1 MKVNVV
7 YRLKSLAWLLLLW
20 ILFGFISCALY
31 KISGRGTPADG
42 VRPLIVLL
50 LGWWA
55 SSILYRLGW
64 RLYARIINTIM
75 AIAIFMVVLFFVY
88 YQRIDSFIT
97 GDDMVAILQSNP
109 EEQFDF
115 LIFNIL
121 RLSAIGWSALAALVF
136 IALSEILFFFN
147 RSRFKDKPFKH
158 PKVWFVLAILFQ
170 LGALG
175 VISQLRPIKFYFIM
189 QEQYTTQIKQ
199 FNELSQKVQATA
211 QTPAIKEQQGE
222 LYVLITGES
231 LNRDLMG
238 CYNGFLDNTPFLS
251 ELTQQPETICFTHA
265 YASFVNTMPA
275 VTNAL
280 SQGNIARGLTFPE
293 GENLFAVLRSAGV
306 KSAWISNQVRQS
318 RFDTPI
324 AAMADKTDYQY
335 FSIEASEGSSKQQR
349 PDAYLL
355 PQIEKYLATADPTEN
370 HLLVIHLMG
379 NHSPYDHRYPNDFRE
394 YNYEGKGV
402 IGIADESF
410 DARDELNEYLTSIR
424 YNDEVLQK
432 IYQMCAPRQDFAAMV
447 YLSDHAEEVTPPG
460 GRHNMGQFSYNMVRI
475 PLIVHLSP
483 RYTERY
489 PDTWHTLQLNVEQPF
504 TNDCLYDLML
514 GLMQVKSSEYAP
526 ELSLT
531 TPDYAQNFASARLVQ
546 DKPLL
551 ADPQLQGELNLKQI
565 KATDPQFVL
574 IDGNSIF
581 KSALAMN
588 SGVEHLL
595 LPVTST
601 DDMVI
606 LDLKPQQNVVDFI
619 DAMPRAPR
627 TVLLQFE
634 KESPINVDAVFSLA
648 DKFLQTEFICLVDST
663 AGLDPSIKS
672 YRNIRFALDLRS
684 ATPSEINDD
693 FSYAVIPCAQASAV
707 SVNWPHRQKLIAL
720 DCDLNV
726 NSANYLHE
734 LQGKAQGLKFVGG
747 RFSTPFDCNTER
759 N

>member
-1 MKVNVV
+1 M
-7 YRLKSLAWLLLLW
+7 
-20 ILFGFISCALY
+20 
-31 KISGRGTPADG
+31 
-42 VRPLIVLL
+42 
-50 LGWWA
+50 
-55 SSILYRLGW
+55 
-64 RLYARIINTIM
+64 RIP
-75 AIAIFMVVLFFVY
+75 
-88 YQRIDSFIT
+88 S
-97 GDDMVAILQSNP
+97 
-109 EEQFDF
+109 
-115 LIFNIL
+115 IFNIL

-136 IALSEILFFFN
+136 IALSEILLFFN
-147 RSRFKDKPFKH
+147 RLRFKDKPFKH

-170 LGALG
+170 LGAVG
-175 VISQLRPIKFYFIM
+175 VISQIRPIKFYFIM
-189 QEQYTTQIKQ
+189 QEQYTTQIKL

-222 LYVLITGES
+222 LYVLIIGES

-251 ELTQQPETICFTHA
+251 ALTQQPETIRFTHA
-265 YASFVNTMPA
+265 YASFVNT
-275 VTNAL
+275 
-280 SQGNIARGLTFPE
+280 
-293 GENLFAVLRSAGV
+293 
-306 KSAWISNQVRQS
+306 WISNQVRQS

-394 YNYEGKGV
+394 YNYEGQSV

-432 IYQMCAPRQDFAAMV
+432 IYQMCASRQDFAAMV

-489 PDTWHTLQLNVEQPF
+489 PDTWHTLQFNVAQPF

-551 ADPQLQGELNLKQI
+551 ADPQLQGELNLKQT

-595 LPVTST
+595 LPVAST
-601 DDMVI
+601 EERVI
-606 LDLKPQQNVVDFI
+606 LNLKPQQSAMDFI
-619 DAMPRAPR
+619 DAMPHAPR

-634 KESPINVDAVFSLA
+634 KAAPINVDAVFALA

-684 ATPSEINDD
+684 AAPSEINDD